1 MQTPLHCQ
9 ANSISFLSLPSPSF
23 LPTLRRFYMSFCNL
37 PQLPL
42 IQYGGWKRA
51 HKFICPLAI
60 SGLNHW
66 KSLKMAVVDSS
77 KMRNWQVRDAVAED
91 IPDILQMIKVH
102 ATSTTKTS
110 CCLFYNKVKLISWY
124 NLCHLAEHKLLML
137 SYVVL
142 CLVGW
147 GNILII

>member
-1 MQTPLHCQ
+1 
-9 ANSISFLSLPSPSF
+9 
-23 LPTLRRFYMSFCNL
+23 
-37 PQLPL
+37 
-42 IQYGGWKRA
+42 
-51 HKFICPLAI
+51 
-60 SGLNHW
+60 
-66 KSLKMAVVDSS
+66 MAVVDSS

-102 ATSTTKTS
+102 ATNTTKQV
-110 CCLFYNKVKLISWY
+110 FFKY
-124 NLCHLAEHKLLML
+124 NLYNLAEHKLLMS